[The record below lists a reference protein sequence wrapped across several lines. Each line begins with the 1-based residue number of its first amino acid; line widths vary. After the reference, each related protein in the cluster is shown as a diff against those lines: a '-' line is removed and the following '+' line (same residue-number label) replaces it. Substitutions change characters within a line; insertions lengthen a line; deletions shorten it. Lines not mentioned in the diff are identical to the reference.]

1 MIFMNKIIDRQTNEV
16 FDCDISSSQKFL
28 YKTFIGR
35 LFLKFLV
42 RPIVSKVG
50 GLYMSSKSSLKR
62 VDKFVKKNNI
72 NLDDYYTDDFKCYNA
87 FFTKKIKE
95 DKRKIDFKSDSF
107 ISPCDSKLSVYKIN
121 EDSIFNIKDSYY
133 KVSDLVNNETLA
145 REYLNGYCLIFRLT
159 VTDYHRYCYI
169 DNGTKSK
176 NVHIKGIFHT
186 VNPIALEKYNIYKRN
201 TREYTILNTLNFDKI
216 VQVEIGALMV
226 GKISNHHEEYE
237 FKKGEE
243 KGTFLF
249 GGSTIVL
256 LVKDIID
263 IDKDILTNS
272 LNGDETIVKYGQK
285 IGKKKGLN

>member
-1 MIFMNKIIDRQTNEV
+1 MNKIIDRQTNEV
-16 FDCDISSSQKFL
+16 FDCDISSGQKFL

-35 LFLKFLV
+35 LFLKLLV

-62 VDKFVKKNNI
+62 VDKFVEKNNI
-72 NLDDYYTDDFKCYNA
+72 NLDDYYTDDFKCYND
-87 FFTKKIKE
+87 FFTRKIKE
-95 DKRKIDFKSDSF
+95 NKRQIDFKSNSF

-121 EDSIFNIKDSYY
+121 ENSIFNIKDSYY

-176 NVHIKGIFHT
+176 NIHIKGIFHT

-216 VQVEIGALMV
+216 VQVEVGALMV

-285 IGKKKGLN
+285 IGKRRD